1 MNIAILSG
9 KGGTGKTTV
18 STNLSLALEYNYIDC
33 DVEEPNGFLFLNP
46 NSIKEMEVKVEYPI
60 IDEEKCISCGK
71 CVDICNFNALAKL
84 KNNIMVF
91 EKLCHS
97 CMACS
102 LVCSSSAISY
112 EKRLVGKIQVGKV
125 NNINCERGILN
136 VGEPMA
142 VPVIKKLLS
151 NLEGNNILDCSPGT
165 SCNVVNTIKNVDK
178 AILVTEPSLF
188 GLHDLKMAVKLL
200 KTFNIPFGV
209 IINKQEDF
217 NNIVRNFCEEENIS
231 ILGAIPYEKDI
242 AVRYSNGEI
251 LYDNL
256 KYKNMFD
263 ELSQNIKKVLLWN

>member
-46 NSIKEMEVKVEYPI
+46 NSIKEMEVKVEYPT

-71 CVDICNFNALAKL
+71 CVNICNFNALAKL

-97 CMACS
+97 CVACS

-125 NNINCERGILN
+125 NNINCKRGILN
-136 VGEPMA
+136 VGEPIA

-209 IINKQEDF
+209 IINKQQDF